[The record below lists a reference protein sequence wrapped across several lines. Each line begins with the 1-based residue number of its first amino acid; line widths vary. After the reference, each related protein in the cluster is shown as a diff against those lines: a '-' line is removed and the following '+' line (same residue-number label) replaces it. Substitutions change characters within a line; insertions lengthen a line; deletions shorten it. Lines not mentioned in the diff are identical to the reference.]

1 MNKIYLSFLSLSN
14 EKITS
19 LRSLLKY
26 APKKHNSFYS
36 DLILQLNAYSK
47 LILSHFSIFRSFPGW
62 FSLYLRKI
70 NPFFVCQCPHLHK
83 VWTFFRPFPGWFWSF
98 SRKQFVAIFLL
109 VFAFLGEV
117 QNWIPPKSSWRG
129 LYGPHFNFIN
139 FSVDLKQ
146 SRNIFFLIYS
156 VGCSAMRDSL

>member
-26 APKKHNSFYS
+26 APKKHHSFYS

-83 VWTFFRPFPGWFWSF
+83 VWTCFRPFPGWFWSF
-98 SRKQFVAIFLL
+98 SRKQFCNFSSRFCLSRRGPKLNSSEVIMEGIVWSTFQ
-109 VFAFLGEV
+109 FYKFLGRFEA
-117 QNWIPPKSSWRG
+117 KSE
-129 LYGPHFNFIN
+129 YFFFN
-139 FSVDLKQ
+139 LL
-146 SRNIFFLIYS
+146 SR
-156 VGCSAMRDSL
+156 V